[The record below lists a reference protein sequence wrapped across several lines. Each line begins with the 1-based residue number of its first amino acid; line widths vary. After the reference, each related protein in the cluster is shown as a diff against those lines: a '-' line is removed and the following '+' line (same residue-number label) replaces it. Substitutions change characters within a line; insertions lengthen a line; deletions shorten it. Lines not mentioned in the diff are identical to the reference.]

1 MQSLPWEIGSLGCRF
16 HYFGLCFPSKQSH
29 YYGTQ
34 LKAGILQESVSPVQ
48 SFVADTCLIPIVI
61 TKGLQ
66 KQTFHPDIRVVEA
79 VYVLI

>member
-1 MQSLPWEIGSLGCRF
+1 MCHI
-16 HYFGLCFPSKQSH
+16 
-29 YYGTQ
+29 
-34 LKAGILQESVSPVQ
+34 
-48 SFVADTCLIPIVI
+48 IVI

>member
-1 MQSLPWEIGSLGCRF
+1 MAPM
-16 HYFGLCFPSKQSH
+16 
-29 YYGTQ
+29 Q
-34 LKAGILQESVSPVQ
+34 LKAGILQESVFPVQ